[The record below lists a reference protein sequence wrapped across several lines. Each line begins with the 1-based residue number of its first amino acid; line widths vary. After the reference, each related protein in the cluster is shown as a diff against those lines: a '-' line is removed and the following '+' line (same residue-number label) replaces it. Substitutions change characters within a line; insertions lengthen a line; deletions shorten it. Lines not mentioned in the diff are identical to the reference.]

1 MNFIQT
7 GYKGKNDWWM
17 YVVTLLVV
25 FLGTQI
31 GTFPLGI
38 VAFSKT
44 DGDIIKFKESA
55 GEAFMNLGINSS
67 FYLFL
72 MLLSFVGGLIALIL
86 CIKAMHKKKLR
97 WVITSRDK
105 IDWSRFFY
113 AFILWGIVSCALIIV
128 GIILAPD
135 NFVWNFKLVPF
146 LILLVVSVLFIPLQT
161 SFEELVFRGYL
172 MQGVG
177 MIVKNRWFPLFL
189 TSILFGLLHA
199 ANPEIEKI
207 GNIALVF
214 YIGTG
219 FLFGIVTLMDEGTE
233 LALGMHAVNNVLAAL
248 FVTTDWTVFQTDAL
262 YVDTSEPS
270 VGWEMFFPVL
280 IVYPAMIF
288 VFSKKYGWKNWK
300 EKLFGSIEKPMII
313 EE

>member
-17 YVVTLLVV
+17 YIITLIVVV
-25 FLGTQI
+25 LGTQI
-31 GTFPLGI
+31 GTFPIGI

-44 DGDIIKFKESA
+44 DGDMVRFQESA
-55 GEAFMNLGINSS
+55 ENAFIDLGINSN

-72 MLLSFVGGLIALIL
+72 MLLSFVGGLLALIL
-86 CIKAMHKKKLR
+86 CIKAIHKKKIK
-97 WVITSRDK
+97 WVITSRNK

-113 AFILWGIVSCALIIV
+113 AFILWGAVSCVLIII
-128 GIILAPD
+128 GIVLAPE
-135 NFVWNFKLVPF
+135 NFVWNFKLIPF
-146 LILLVVSVLFIPLQT
+146 LTLLVVSILFIPLQT
-161 SFEELVFRGYL
+161 SFEEIVFRGYL

-177 MIVKNRWFPLFL
+177 MIVKNKWFPLFL

-207 GNIALVF
+207 GYIALVF

-233 LALGMHAVNNVLAAL
+233 LALGMHAVNNILAAL
-248 FVTTDWTVFQTDAL
+248 FVTADWTVFQTDAL
-262 YVDTSEPS
+262 YIDVSEPS

-288 VFSKKYGWKNWK
+288 AFSKKYGWKNWK
-300 EKLFGSIEKPMII
+300 EKLFGSIEKPMIL